1 MKEIRPLH
9 LKHAFFPLFANTAI
23 WVMFALGMD
32 YDLLERSKD
41 KPKDKSDEEI
51 TEMIDQNRAETIKRI
66 LAKVD
71 KKSAT

>member
-1 MKEIRPLH
+1 MIISEGTKSDNC
-9 LKHAFFPLFANTAI
+9 ANGGFRTINVAYKNYQH
-23 WVMFALGMD
+23 G
-32 YDLLERSKD
+32 
-41 KPKDKSDEEI
+41 KDKSDEEI